1 MKSSLM
7 HTYIKRRLNKL
18 QINRELHFKVCSVYL
33 ERSKTMM
40 RWFSLYKNW
49 RRYLIEENTL
59 IIRQSFSF
67 MLLHSTGL
75 YPIFISYFREYRQ
88 QVCILFLYPILR
100 GYWQQVCILV
110 LNPIL
115 RGYRQKM
122 DFRDDFTE
130 FFLSVFL
137 FSFLNSASRIFI
149 VCSSVFFKVKVNWKG
164 IKAKA

>member
-49 RRYLIEENTL
+49 RQYLIEENTL
-59 IIRQSFSF
+59 IIQQSFSF

-75 YPIFISYFREYRQ
+75 YPIFISYFTR
-88 QVCILFLYPILR
+88 VSTTGLYPIFISYFTR
-100 GYWQQVCILV
+100 V
-110 LNPIL
+110 LTTGLYPSFES
-115 RGYRQKM
+115 Y
-122 DFRDDFTE
+122 FTRVSTKDGLQRRLYGI
-130 FFLSVFL
+130 FSVRFLAL
-137 FSFLNSASRIFI
+137 FP
-149 VCSSVFFKVKVNWKG
+149 
-164 IKAKA
+164 